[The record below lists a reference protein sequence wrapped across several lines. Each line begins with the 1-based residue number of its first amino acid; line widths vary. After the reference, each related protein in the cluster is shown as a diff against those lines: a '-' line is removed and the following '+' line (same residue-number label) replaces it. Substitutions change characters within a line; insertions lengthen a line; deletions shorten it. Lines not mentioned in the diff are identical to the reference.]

1 MAYDSAFARVY
12 DKFTENTDTGKRAAF
27 LSSLLC
33 RFNAE
38 NGILLDLACGT
49 GKLSEAFIKMG
60 YDVISVDYSYDMLIN
75 ARSRLAPY
83 GEKALVLEQD
93 MRELD
98 LFGTIR
104 ACVCSLDSINHLLT
118 ESDVQRVFDRVSLFT
133 EPGGIFLFDVN
144 TVYKHK
150 HILGCNTFVYED
162 ENDFLVWQNDY
173 DPANDTVEMFI
184 DIFSSDGTGKYI
196 RESEEITE
204 RAYAPELLKEMLKKA
219 GFRSVYTFGDLSE
232 KTPADTEERIY
243 FAAVK

>member
-1 MAYDSAFARVY
+1 MAYDSAFAKVY
-12 DKFTENTDTGKRAAF
+12 DKFTENTDVEKRASF
-27 LSSLLC
+27 LKTLLY
-33 RFNAE
+33 RFNVK

-60 YDVISVDYSYDMLIN
+60 YDVISVDASYDMLIK
-75 ARSRLAPY
+75 ARTRLASY

-104 ACVCSLDSINHLLT
+104 ACVCCLDSVNHLLS
-118 ESDVQRVFDRVSLFT
+118 ESDVQKVFDRVSLFT
-133 EPGGIFLFDVN
+133 EPGGVFLFDVN

-162 ENDFLVWQNDY
+162 DNHFLVWQNDY
-173 DPANDTVEMFI
+173 DPADHTVEMFI
-184 DIFSSDGTGKYI
+184 DIFSADNTGRYT

-204 RAYAPELLKEMLKKA
+204 RAYDTQLLKEMLIKA

-232 KTPADTEERIY
+232 KTPSDTEERIY
-243 FAAVK
+243 FAAIK